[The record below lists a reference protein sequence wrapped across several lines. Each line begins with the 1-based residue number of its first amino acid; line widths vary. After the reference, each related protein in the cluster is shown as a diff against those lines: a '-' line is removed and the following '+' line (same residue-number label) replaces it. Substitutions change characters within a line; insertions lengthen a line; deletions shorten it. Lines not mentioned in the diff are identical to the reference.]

1 MCYVVGIKIPKKQT
15 IKIGQA
21 QLDLDALDIPVQ
33 SGFAYEGWPVI
44 FNESDQAD
52 DPQQKLRPGLMH
64 WELIPA
70 WVRNEKELIE
80 SRKKYTTL
88 NIKAETVLSNKVA
101 QDTIHTHRCLVLAS
115 HFFEWQ
121 QIEKE
126 KYPHCI
132 LVNEKPI
139 FYMAGVWNTWTN
151 QNTGE
156 IKNSF
161 GIITTEANELMSKIH
176 NVKKRMPTILEE
188 AAANSWVN
196 DHLNEAQL
204 LELAKTK
211 IDANKMSAYTVAKN
225 FQQSPSPCEKKEYKI
240 FTPQSLF

>member
-1 MCYVVGIKIPKKQT
+1 MCYVIGVKIPKKQT
-15 IKIGQA
+15 IKIGSA
-21 QLDLDALDIPVQ
+21 VLDLDAIDIPVQ
-33 SGFAYEGWPVI
+33 SGFAYNQWPVI
-44 FNESDQAD
+44 FKA
-52 DPQQKLRPGLMH
+52 PLLRPGLMH
-64 WELIPA
+64 WELIPN

-88 NIKAETVLSNKVA
+88 NIKAETLLSNKVA
-101 QDTIHTHRCLVLAS
+101 QSTIYTNRCLVLAS

-132 LVNEKPI
+132 SLNDTSL
-139 FYMAGVWNTWTN
+139 FYIAGVWNTWTN

-161 GIITTEANELMSKIH
+161 GIITTEANALMSKIH
-176 NVKKRMPTILEE
+176 NVKKRMPTILNEVL
-188 AAANSWVN
+188 ANSWVN
-196 DHLNEAQL
+196 ENLNDTQL
-204 LELAKTK
+204 LEIAKHQFT
-211 IDANKMSAYTVAKN
+211 ATNMRAHTVAKH
-225 FQQSPSPCEKKEYKI
+225 FQQSSSPCEKVDYKI